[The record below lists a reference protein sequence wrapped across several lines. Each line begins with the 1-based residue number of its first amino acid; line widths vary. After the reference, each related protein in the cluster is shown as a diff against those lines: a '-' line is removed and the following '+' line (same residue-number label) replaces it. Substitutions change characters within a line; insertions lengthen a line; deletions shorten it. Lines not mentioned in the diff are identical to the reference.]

1 MITKIHTSR
10 NIAATVSYVLTPKKR
25 AEIILSKGIFS
36 LAGTENILREFEIR
50 SALRPQ
56 AKTKLL
62 HVPMSFH
69 LRDRELMER
78 DGQAIVREWLRCM
91 ETCGFCFDQYI
102 VVRHHDQDHKTPHFH
117 LVINTTLAD
126 GRAVKTSYIGKY
138 AKMASMEVTRNWAM
152 AATANREQCME
163 SGIAQPK
170 TMQSATYE
178 SARPATFHTISD
190 APSADAPTGTDG
202 IEADI
207 PSGIGGAMMELLIQ
221 PVVVHTGGGGGGSKE
236 DDDEKKN
243 KFKNK
248 RFKR

>member
-10 NIAATVSYVLTPKKR
+10 NIAATVSYVLNPKKR

-62 HVPMSFH
+62 HIPMSFH

-78 DGQAIVREWLRCM
+78 DGQAIVREWLRRM
-91 ETCGFCFDQYI
+91 ESYGFCFDQYI
-102 VVRHHDQDHKTPHFH
+102 VVRHHDQDHKNPHFH

-126 GRAVKTSYIGKY
+126 GGAVKTSYIGKY
-138 AKMASMEVTRNWAM
+138 AKMASM

-178 SARPATFHTISD
+178 SARPAIFHTISD

-207 PSGIGGAMMELLIQ
+207 PSGIGGAMTELLIQ
-221 PVVVHTGGGGGGSKE
+221 PAIVHTGGGGGGSKE